1 SFNSAAQ
8 ISFRADMGK
17 LVDAIIHDIT
27 HNGNKETRDDVLRYF
42 TGANL
47 KNARLNKSQFCRTKT
62 SVGMMNP
69 NCRD

>member
-1 SFNSAAQ
+1 RSANLLGATLK
-8 ISFRADMGK
+8 D
-17 LVDAIIHDIT
+17 T
-27 HNGNKETRDDVLRYF
+27 NF

>member
-1 SFNSAAQ
+1 MDKFLRTANLTESDLRGADLRSANLLGATLK
-8 ISFRADMGK
+8 D
-17 LVDAIIHDIT
+17 T
-27 HNGNKETRDDVLRYF
+27 NF

-47 KNARLNKSQFCRTKT
+47 KNVRLDKSQFCRTKT